1 MSNNNENQTS
11 NKKKLTLSELILMGV
26 SGIVGAGL
34 FFIIGKSTKYGGNK
48 TMIALLVAAFIS
60 LVMGGCYIE
69 LYSRFKSSITE
80 YLALRDTMGEFSG
93 QLMIFLTYM
102 IAIFTTVT
110 VVIAI
115 SKYITSFSY
124 LACYKNSMFFQKSV
138 SIFILCA
145 ISIINYFGI
154 EMSAVVAKTIAIL
167 MFIIVGG
174 AILLSGKYISLAE
187 VHNAPEVNLDS
198 FTLSAILSLFLFNGY
213 DFLVKM
219 SDDSANPENIKT
231 SIIATLT
238 ITTFIYFAIMCSS
251 ICVLGYTASSKTHNV
266 ITDMYSILTNNHISH
281 VVYVIGAFMMFNTAL
296 LTLLAATR
304 FINRLGETNIIP
316 YAKFLSQQNSFN
328 APVNVIYIS
337 LVITILLSLVH
348 NVVVMTVFSNVACVL
363 ILFLLSV
370 SLLILRFRDMYDEKS
385 QLEHNYIKGN
395 VNNIPVIV
403 VINICLLSYIFYVMV
418 KQKFWIGQV

>member
-403 VINICLLSYIFYVMV
+403 VINI
-418 KQKFWIGQV
+418 

>member
-124 LACYKNSMFFQKSV
+124 LACYKNSMFFQKSM
-138 SIFILCA
+138 SIFILCV

-154 EMSAVVAKTIAIL
+154 EMSAVVAKTVAIL

-174 AILLSGKYISLAE
+174 AILLSGKYISFDE

-266 ITDMYSILTNNHISH
+266 ITDMYSILTNNHIAH

-304 FINRLGETNIIP
+304 FIHRLGETNIIP

-370 SLLILRFRDMYDEKS
+370 SLMILRFRDMYDEKS